1 MSTTQAAMTAA
12 RGRIRCRALACAA
25 MLLAVAACSRYEPRP
40 RGGPAAATWPTGA
53 ACSAALAERRIAV
66 LPWSA
71 PTSGACAVD
80 RPVVPAGGE
89 LLLAPPPRTSCSML
103 FAWSTF
109 EPAVKELALR
119 HLGRELRSVQSYGSY
134 ACRPMT
140 GNRSRASL
148 HASGRALDIAAFE
161 LADGRRI
168 SVQED
173 WHGRGA
179 EARFLRAVAQ
189 AACERFSV
197 VLTPESDSFHH
208 DHIHVDIGPWKVCD
222 A

>member
-12 RGRIRCRALACAA
+12 PARIRRCALACAV
-25 MLLAVAACSRYEPRP
+25 MLLAVAACSRYEPRS
-40 RGGPAAATWPTGA
+40 RGGPATTAWPTGA
-53 ACSAALAERRIAV
+53 ACSAALAERRIEV

-80 RPVVPAGGE
+80 RPVMPAGG
-89 LLLAPPPRTSCSML
+89 LLLAPPPRTSCSMV

-109 EPAVKELALR
+109 EPVVKELARR
-119 HLGRELRSVQSYGSY
+119 HMGRELRSVQSYGSY

-140 GNRSRASL
+140 GNRSRVSL

-179 EARFLRAVAQ
+179 EARFLRAVAR